1 MDCEKTTT
9 RLIEEIYEAASDES
23 LWGGV
28 LTRLSGSFGASKSLL
43 IRHDFSAGSGS
54 RVYES
59 SPDPHY
65 AGLYATRFAADNP
78 WLREQILYRPG
89 HVFRSEAILPARDLV
104 RTAFYQH
111 YLRPQDCLHRLC
123 GVLERAGPRAAF
135 LSIHRAPGAQPFGDL
150 EEGLLA
156 RLVPHVQRS
165 LQLHR
170 HVLHCRD
177 KAEAMLDVLDRV
189 PLAVFLVDRDGT
201 PLVLNR
207 LAEKLLRRNDGVG
220 LALGR
225 LRAAARADDDRV
237 KRLIAEAA
245 ATTAGDGEDAGGYV
259 AVSRPSGGHPLVL
272 FVSPLAR
279 TLTRKIGERTGV
291 AAIVAKDPDSR
302 PATAAHQFG
311 DAYHLTPAEV
321 RLVAL
326 ILGGCRLLEATRQLG
341 ISKNTA
347 RSHMKH
353 IYGKTD
359 TKSQADLIRLYAST
373 ISGWP

>member
-1 MDCEKTTT
+1 MDCEKTATQ
-9 RLIEEIYEAASDES
+9 LIEEIYEAASDES
-23 LWGGV
+23 LWGGM
-28 LTRLSGSFGASKSLL
+28 LSRLSGSFGASKSVL

-54 RVYES
+54 RIYES
-59 SPDPHY
+59 SPDPYY
-65 AGLYATRFAADNP
+65 AGLYTTRFAADNP

-89 HVFRSEAILPARDLV
+89 QVFRSEAILPARDLV
-104 RTAFYQH
+104 RTAFYQD

-123 GVLERAGPRAAF
+123 GVLERAGSRAAF
-135 LSIHRAPGAQPFGDL
+135 ISIHRAPGAQPFGSL

-156 RLVPHVQRS
+156 RLLPHVQRT

-170 HVLHCRD
+170 HILHYRE
-177 KAEAMLDVLDRV
+177 KAEAFFDVLNRV
-189 PLAVFLVDRDGT
+189 PLAVFLVDREGT
-201 PLVLNR
+201 PLILNR
-207 LAEKLLRRNDGVG
+207 LAEKLLGRNDGLG

-245 ATTAGDGEDAGGYV
+245 ATTAGDGENAGGYV

-272 FVSPLAR
+272 FISPLAR
-279 TLTRKIGERTGV
+279 TLAREVGERIGV
-291 AAIVAKDPDSR
+291 AAIVAKHPDSR
-302 PATAAHQFG
+302 PTGATRQFA
-311 DAYHLTPAEV
+311 DAYRLTPAEA

-326 ILGGCRLLEATRQLG
+326 ILDGCRLLEATRQLG

-359 TKSQADLIRLYAST
+359 TQSQADLIRLYAST
-373 ISGWP
+373 I